1 MIFLAGCTNSSGNSA
16 APAITSGPSAIVS
29 ISEDENGIVSIY
41 ITNPLSVSQD
51 YLAAVDFYD
60 NKGVVISEQATY
72 FPEADPGATVR
83 GQIIAPDDAVTY
95 KLLGVDTKIGDTT
108 YKVDYEMAV
117 TAAPTPAPTLS
128 SGDQAAINKMVEMNN
143 YLSPLMTTFSN
154 AAQSGDYAT
163 ERSTAVSINDYIGE
177 NLPEMTQLA
186 SSATTQQAVTQEY
199 VSSLEDLQTGMN
211 EVIHAIDDYN
221 SGDTAGA
228 TTLMNAAA
236 QNIQDGTQHLQN
248 VNADLT
254 PN

>member
-1 MIFLAGCTNSSGNSA
+1 MIIKGLSLASRL
-16 APAITSGPSAIVS
+16 P
-29 ISEDENGIVSIY
+29 IS
-41 ITNPLSVSQD
+41 
-51 YLAAVDFYD
+51 
-60 NKGVVISEQATY
+60 
-72 FPEADPGATVR
+72 PEADPGATVR

-221 SGDTAGA
+221 FRRYGRSYDVDECCSPEYPRWDPTSPECKCRSHPQL
-228 TTLMNAAA
+228 TLFFKSAIM
-236 QNIQDGTQHLQN
+236 
-248 VNADLT
+248 
-254 PN
+254 